1 MPPGR
6 GPIGRV
12 DAVSPPGLT
21 HGCPPA
27 WAPPLGQRT
36 KVGTQGP
43 AHRDDLPQLQAPA
56 CGQLWATWGPTHRNP
71 WVARRAGGSRHT
83 GAEKSSAP
91 GLTPFSFLPSG
102 PSFPLLPLW
111 VEMLVGDSS
120 APGGCRRGEGWA
132 QRPQAQARQPDSL
145 QRKPGQP
152 AGQDSA
158 SQPPTASTKFPKS
171 GARDG
176 GPWVS
181 SGDPWGGQC
190 EDEGCYPPSSRH
202 PAGGGRTGT
211 ALWRGLGECLVR
223 GGLPPVSPG
232 PQTHLCLLIFL

>member
-1 MPPGR
+1 MEDSTSGR
-6 GPIGRV
+6 GGAPRSGPDWEGGRCEPTRPDSWV
-12 DAVSPPGLT
+12 
-21 HGCPPA
+21 PPA

-43 AHRDDLPQLQAPA
+43 AHRGDLPQLQAPA
-56 CGQLWATWGPTHRNP
+56 CGQLWVTWGPTHRNP
-71 WVARRAGGSRHT
+71 WVAGRAGGSRHT

-120 APGGCRRGEGWA
+120 APGGCQRWEGWA

-145 QRKPGQP
+145 QPKPGQP
-152 AGQDSA
+152 AGRDSA

-171 GARDG
+171 RAGDG
-176 GPWVS
+176 EPWVS
-181 SGDPWGGQC
+181 AGDP
-190 EDEGCYPPSSRH
+190 
-202 PAGGGRTGT
+202 
-211 ALWRGLGECLVR
+211 
-223 GGLPPVSPG
+223 
-232 PQTHLCLLIFL
+232 